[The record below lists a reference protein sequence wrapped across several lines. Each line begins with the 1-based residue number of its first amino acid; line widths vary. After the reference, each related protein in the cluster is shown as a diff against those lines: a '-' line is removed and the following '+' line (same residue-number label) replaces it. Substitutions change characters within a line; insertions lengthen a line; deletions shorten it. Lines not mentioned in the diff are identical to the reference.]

1 MSNSP
6 ENGPESAKTTNV
18 DDRHINTP
26 VFVGR
31 ENHYVTPKLSNSPRN
46 GPESAETAIVD
57 DRYVSAPWGSTS
69 MEIALGPQKCE

>member
-1 MSNSP
+1 MSYSP
-6 ENGPESAKTTNV
+6 WSGPKPAKTSNV

-31 ENHYVTPKLSNSPRN
+31 GNHYVSPKLSYSPRN

-57 DRYVSAPWGSTS
+57 DRQVSAPWGSTS
-69 MEIALGPQKCE
+69 MEIALGPQKSE